1 MARQSIVAGA
11 LAVVLMGSVSR
22 LGDGQQPAAPQQQQ
36 SIPDAPKPQT
46 SLPVSGISPGQGT
59 PEQTSLAPVPASADP
74 NAPAASLPNTTQ
86 ETHADDGTAPE
97 GEGLKAFTLAPVT
110 VNFVQVPFT
119 VKDKHNQLVPGLSW
133 RDVRVYE
140 NNVRQHVTLW
150 TTDPFPLSVALVIDQ
165 SVTPDTM
172 AKINNALSSIQGAF
186 SPYDE
191 VAVFTYN
198 NGPKMQSDFTAAQSA
213 RLSAVIER
221 SKGTGREAMY
231 YAPGEALSQNINI
244 NNGAQS
250 YIDPNTNQHHGTSLS
265 TTTNVPRDSHTLNDA
280 IFEAAK
286 ATTKAGRGR
295 RRIVYVISDG
305 KEYGSTVKYKD
316 VVHYLQENNIA
327 VFATLVH
334 DLPTI
339 PGLGFVDRIHIPLEM
354 RDNLLP
360 QYAAATGGQVDPELR
375 TKGIEDSFARI
386 TEQVRTMYT
395 VGYYSHEPFI
405 DGKYRPIEVR
415 VLRSGLSVIAKPG
428 YYPTAQTMTPP
439 APTSAAS
446 H

>member
-1 MARQSIVAGA
+1 MVAGA
-11 LAVVLMGSVSR
+11 LAIALLGSVSR
-22 LGDGQQPAAPQQQQ
+22 LGGGQQTAPSPG
-36 SIPDAPKPQT
+36 SIPDGPRPQT
-46 SLPVSGISPGQGT
+46 TLPVNGISPGQGT
-59 PEQTSLAPVPASADP
+59 PAQIEAPVPTATDP
-74 NAPAASLPNTTQ
+74 NAPASSLPTAAAPQ
-86 ETHADDGTAPE
+86 ENHPDDGPAPE

-110 VNFVQVPFT
+110 VNFVQIPFT
-119 VKDKHNQLVPGLSW
+119 VKDKHNQLVPGLTW

-140 NNVRQHVTLW
+140 NNVRQHISLW

-172 AKINNALSSIQGAF
+172 AKINNALGSIAGAF

-198 NGPKMQSDFTAAQSA
+198 NGPKMQTDFTAAQSA

-244 NNGAQS
+244 NNGAQA
-250 YIDPNTNQHHGTSLS
+250 YIDPNTNSRHGTSMS
-265 TTTNVPRDSHTLNDA
+265 TTTNVPRESHTLNDA

-286 ATTKAGRGR
+286 ATARTGKGR

-316 VVHYLQENNIA
+316 VIHYLQENNIA

-339 PGLGFVDRIHIPLEM
+339 PGFGFVDRIHIPLEM

-375 TKGIEDSFARI
+375 TKGIENSFARI

-405 DGKYRPIEVR
+405 DGKYRPVDVR
-415 VLRSGLSVIAKPG
+415 VLRSGLTVIAKPG
-428 YYPTAQTMTPP
+428 YYPTAQNMMQPG
-439 APTSAAS
+439 SATTTT